1 MDVESALFGAG
12 LLARLCI
19 WLLRIPYV
27 LLALLLSGCAATHWV
42 DPPGTS
48 QSAAQQAEY
57 ECRREAERPLS
68 NPRSVYNNC
77 MRSKGFRMERV
88 ETNPKSIFP

>member
-1 MDVESALFGAG
+1 M
-12 LLARLCI
+12 R
-19 WLLRIPYV
+19 YV
-27 LLALLLSGCAATHWV
+27 LPALLLSGCVGGATHWV

-48 QSAAQQAEY
+48 RSAAQQAEY
-57 ECRREAERPLS
+57 GCRRQADRPLY

>member
-1 MDVESALFGAG
+1 VDVKSALFGAG
-12 LLARLCI
+12 LLARRCI

-48 QSAAQQAEY
+48 QGAAQQAEY
-57 ECRREAERPLS
+57 ECRREAEQPVYNPL
-68 NPRSVYNNC
+68 SVYNNC
-77 MRSKGFRMERV
+77 MQRKGFRKERV
-88 ETNPKSIFP
+88 VVH